1 MASNETKLK
10 PEDYRKH
17 WEEQILFRL
26 RNSTPLD
33 RLMWLEEMIKLL
45 AQSGLAPKK

>member
-1 MASNETKLK
+1 MSSKPTK
-10 PEDYRKH
+10 PSSEDYRKH

-45 AQSGLAPKK
+45 AQSGLEQKQ